1 MGRHESRS
9 PGGVMRLTFLAT
21 ATRINRGAA
30 PPGPRPTP
38 SSACRGCRKPCLSE
52 RKSESRGTRADQ
64 HYAWVRVPHR
74 LEPALPLC
82 SRRLRDG
89 RIGRVEV
96 HLPEV
101 VVPSELQ
108 NDRRHDD
115 YRYRI
120 RRDLVAPDHNV
131 HRERYQAGLPGDAH
145 HDVEH
150 IAREIRVRPERRVF
164 PHHLVADGTPEG
176 DARNPGSPGTPGLP
190 ASPCRGW
197 DPRSPTAARACRSL
211 SA

>member
-21 ATRINRGAA
+21 ATRINRGAV

-64 HYAWVRVPHR
+64 HYAWVRAPHR
-74 LEPALPLC
+74 LEPALTLC

-96 HLPEV
+96 HLPKV
-101 VVPSELQ
+101 VVPGELQ
-108 NDRRHDD
+108 DDRRHDD

-120 RRDLVAPDHNV
+120 RRDLVTADHDV
-131 HRERYQAGLPGDAH
+131 HRERDQAGLPDDAH
-145 HDVEH
+145 YDVEH
-150 IAREIRVRPERRVF
+150 IAQEIRVRFKRGIF
-164 PHHLVADGTPEG
+164 LHHLVADGTPE
-176 DARNPGSPGTPGLP
+176 A
-190 ASPCRGW
+190 
-197 DPRSPTAARACRSL
+197 PRPHPLVEVHEHGVCD
-211 SA
+211 